1 MEEGNIMADEIGG
14 VWRTVGG
21 RRIFIKEGQD
31 LASAMRE
38 SGKFPE
44 KKERND
50 NQKQLQNEID
60 IIQLKINEIE
70 NNPDYIF
77 GNEKLDNEL
86 NDLFEKRTKLQKKLL
101 DEKANNDKSMI
112 QDKEL
117 RDYIYDYT
125 NGDYKIACDYTQ
137 NLENGL
143 NEKEAFEK
151 TNYYQNSG
159 INKISDEDFK
169 NKIRLT
175 NELVKEIDN
184 QKENNKLLVRFEKT
198 QVDENYKDVSRQY
211 KVGEEIKWGIR
222 STSSNEK
229 YFTKVIS
236 GKDKI
241 KAESL
246 MSAYPYTYT
255 EFQIV
260 GDKKGLDISK
270 YSQYKDQSEI
280 LVKGKFRVKEV
291 KHFEPKIVYDEKPIK
306 FNDYLKQNN
315 YKYELR
321 TAKSGKEMITIFDK
335 EGKKIYDQSIN
346 NFSLSID
353 NYSSYKKTPSVKD
366 IIDGKVPY
374 KIDKIENKEK
384 SIYGT
389 KRQIVILE
397 QIKD

>member
-1 MEEGNIMADEIGG
+1 MADEIGG

-44 KKERND
+44 KKEKND
-50 NQKQLQNEID
+50 NQKQLQTEID
-60 IIQLKINEIE
+60 NIQLKINEIE

-125 NGDYKIACDYTQ
+125 NGDYKIACSYTQ

-143 NEKEAFEK
+143 SEKEAFEK

-159 INKISDEDFK
+159 IDKISDEDFK

-229 YFTKVIS
+229 YFNKVIS

-241 KAESL
+241 KADSL
-246 MSAYPYTYT
+246 TSAYPYTYT
-255 EFQIV
+255 EYRIV
-260 GDKKGLDISK
+260 GNKKSLDISK
-270 YSQYKDQSEI
+270 YSQYKDQDETLI
-280 LVKGKFRVKEV
+280 KGKFRVKKVEN
-291 KHFEPKIVYDEKPIK
+291 FEPKIVYDEKPIK

-321 TAKSGKEMITIFDK
+321 TSKSGKEMITICDN

-346 NFSLSID
+346 NFTSSID
-353 NYSSYKKTPSVKD
+353 NYSSYKQKPSIND

-374 KIDKIENKEK
+374 KTSKIENKEK
-384 SIYGT
+384 STYGT